1 MHQLKLPNSCTKKM
15 SDFSQRQEND
25 RKVSFMIDEVCEN
38 DAEAKE
44 YLTLMAGLA
53 RAVDDIADN
62 FEMLS
67 HNTILAVVEIL
78 FIRIPSNSFYKKN
91 QDILF
96 SQHLSMWNAWEAS
109 NVLDGGDVVDK
120 INAHVLRD
128 YINELYPIVALL
140 TQGHDKMK
148 ETNGSIRSVFKK
160 NLGE

>member
-109 NVLDGGDVVDK
+109 NVLEDRKSVV
-120 INAHVLRD
+120 
-128 YINELYPIVALL
+128 
-140 TQGHDKMK
+140 
-148 ETNGSIRSVFKK
+148 
-160 NLGE
+160 